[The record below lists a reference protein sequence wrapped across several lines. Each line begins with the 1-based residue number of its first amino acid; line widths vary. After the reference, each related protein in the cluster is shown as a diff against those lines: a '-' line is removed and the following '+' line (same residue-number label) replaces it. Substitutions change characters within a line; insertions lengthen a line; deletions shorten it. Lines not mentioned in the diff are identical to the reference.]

1 MKKGIQAA
9 EIKVM
14 KKFFYKRTLLLAAIV
29 MIATGCDSDKQT
41 APQEMKTAPAI
52 VTQDNFP
59 QAFTNMRLGSL
70 VLMKQESITSHDY

>member
-1 MKKGIQAA
+1 
-9 EIKVM
+9 
-14 KKFFYKRTLLLAAIV
+14 

-70 VLMKQESITSHDY
+70 VLMKQESITIHGY